1 MEKAMNG
8 IWHSYVGNDTKP
20 WIVALVRA
28 IVSAALLGA
37 SGFLTMWSQTD
48 EVKLLIIAGL
58 TPAVGLLI
66 LRFGIEGIVDTG
78 KR

>member
-1 MEKAMNG
+1 MNG

-20 WIVALVRA
+20 WVVALMRA
-28 IVSAALLGA
+28 VVGAALLGA

-66 LRFGIEGIVDTG
+66 LRFGVEGIVDTG
-78 KR
+78 KS